1 MSSSEPAP
9 RPETPEGQEGERQQR
24 RFPLGVA
31 IACVVAGIALLVLLL
46 PDVLLY
52 PEEPPAPEPPNY
64 EQELATLKAHNDAL
78 QEEVERM
85 EQLLGAGVC
94 RVEDGTLQNPAT
106 PNGTT
111 PGTVPDPGTAPG
123 TTPGTTP
130 APAPGTQGSA
140 PEILTPE
147 QAGAVPVAG
156 GPALPLPKLLDQS
169 VTLVIALYPA
179 GGYGTGSGF
188 AVGPGQI
195 ATNRHVVEGAS
206 ELWVVNP
213 ALGGAQPAK
222 LVAATAGTQ
231 LGQQD
236 YALLATA
243 GAPALQPLAFAEQ
256 AGGPERLT
264 DVVAAGFP
272 GMLLSSDADYQKL
285 VEGDGSAVPSLV
297 LTQGIVTVVQAGGAV
312 PLVVHSAQVSPG
324 NSGGPL
330 VDLCGRVVGI
340 NTFVQ
345 SDQTAAHVNYALA
358 GQDLLAF
365 LKANGAAPP
374 VQAGACNPAAIGA
387 TAQQ

>member
-1 MSSSEPAP
+1 MSTTEPAG
-9 RPETPEGQEGERQQR
+9 PEQAPPPGGPPEAERR

-78 QEEVERM
+78 QEEVQRM

-111 PGTVPDPGTAPG
+111 PGTVPAPG
-123 TTPGTTP
+123 TT
-130 APAPGTQGSA
+130 PAPGTQGSL

-147 QAGAVPVAG
+147 QAGATPVAG
-156 GPALPLPKLLDQS
+156 GPAVPLPTLLDQS
-169 VTLVIALYPA
+169 VALVIALYPN

-213 ALGGAQPAK
+213 VLGGAQPAK
-222 LVAATAGTQ
+222 LVAVTPGTT

-236 YALLATA
+236 YALLAT
-243 GAPALQPLAFAEQ
+243 GGGQPLQPLAFAEH

-272 GMLLSSDADYQKL
+272 GMLLNSDADYQKL

-358 GQDLLAF
+358 GGDLLAF

-374 VQAGACNPAAIGA
+374 LQSGACVPAPVGA